1 MQELCSPVRWQSF
14 TTTPPTARTN
24 YLTRDLGDGN
34 FLDVVLDGV
43 TGHGGDEA
51 SGSVADAL
59 NASTI
64 TGPNDIVA
72 ILDEQ
77 NAEFHQ
83 VGGGRFLLTTASAA
97 LYLDGQLHIIS
108 AGDSPIYVIRP
119 DGYEQYSGRMGGL
132 IRLGVSKAIGAE
144 PTLSV
149 FQTSLDL
156 SPADRL
162 VCCTDGVSDNLLG
175 EELMEIV
182 RDSAS
187 AEEASGRVKELVDQ
201 HIEQGRDIRFR
212 GGRFRHDDE
221 TAIIR
226 FFAEN

>member
-1 MQELCSPVRWQSF
+1 MLTSSLAILHDNAAHGED
-14 TTTPPTARTN
+14 N

-59 NASTI
+59 NTVDIS
-64 TGPNDIVA
+64 GPEDIVSV
-72 ILDEQ
+72 LREL
-77 NAEFHQ
+77 NSEFHQ

-97 LYLDGQLHIIS
+97 LFLGGRLYIIS
-108 AGDSPIYVIRP
+108 VGDSPIYVIRS
-119 DGYEQYSGRMGGL
+119 GGFEQYSGRMGGL
-132 IRLGVSKAIGAE
+132 IRLGVSKAVGAE
-144 PTLSV
+144 SELSV
-149 FQTSLDL
+149 FQTETEL
-156 SPADRL
+156 AATDRL

-175 EELMEIV
+175 DELMEIV
-182 RDSAS
+182 RGSVD
-187 AEEASGRVKELVDQ
+187 AEEASSRVKALVDQ

-221 TAIIR
+221 TAIFR
-226 FFAEN
+226 FFA

>member
-1 MQELCSPVRWQSF
+1 MLTSSLAILHDNAAHGEDS
-14 TTTPPTARTN
+14 

-51 SGSVADAL
+51 SSSVADAL
-59 NASTI
+59 NQASI
-64 TGPNDIVA
+64 SGPEDIVA
-72 ILDEQ
+72 VLHEQ
-77 NAEFHQ
+77 NSDFHQ

-97 LYLDGQLHIIS
+97 LYLNGRLHIVA

-119 DGYEQYSGRMGGL
+119 TGFEQYSGRMGGI

-144 PTLSV
+144 PALTV
-149 FQTSLDL
+149 FQTEVDL
-156 SPADRL
+156 TPADRL
-162 VCCTDGVSDNLLG
+162 VSCTDGVSDNLLG
-175 EELMEIV
+175 DELMEIV
-182 RDSAS
+182 RGSAN
-187 AEEASGRVKELVDQ
+187 AEEASARVKTLVDQ

-221 TAIIR
+221 TAIFR
-226 FFAEN
+226 FFAE

>member
-1 MQELCSPVRWQSF
+1 M
-14 TTTPPTARTN
+14 
-24 YLTRDLGDGN
+24 
-34 FLDVVLDGV
+34 VLDGV

-59 NASTI
+59 NRAAI
-64 TGPNDIVA
+64 AGPQDIVA
-72 ILDEQ
+72 VLAEQ
-77 NAEFHQ
+77 NADFHQ

-97 LYLDGQLHIIS
+97 LYLDGRLHIVS

-119 DGYEQYSGRMGGL
+119 DGYEQYSGRRGGL

-144 PTLSV
+144 AALSV
-149 FQTSLDL
+149 FQTETSL

-175 EELMEIV
+175 DELMDIV
-182 RDSAS
+182 RSA
-187 AEEASGRVKELVDQ
+187 ADADTASERVKALVNQ
-201 HIEQGRDIRFR
+201 HIEQGRDIRYR

-221 TAIIR
+221 TAIFR
-226 FFAEN
+226 FFAAS

>member
-1 MQELCSPVRWQSF
+1 MLTGSLAILHDNTSHGEDS
-14 TTTPPTARTN
+14 

-34 FLDVVLDGV
+34 FLDAVLDGV

-59 NASTI
+59 NQASI
-64 TGPNDIVA
+64 TGPDDIVA
-72 ILDEQ
+72 ILEEL

-97 LYLDGQLHIIS
+97 LYLNETLHIVS
-108 AGDSPIYVIRP
+108 VGDSPIYVIRP
-119 DGYEQYSGRMGGL
+119 DAYEQFSGRMGGL
-132 IRLGVSKAIGAE
+132 IRLGVSKAVGAE
-144 PTLSV
+144 ANLSV
-149 FQTSLDL
+149 FRTEIDL
-156 SPADRL
+156 SAADRL

-182 RDSAS
+182 RDSAD
-187 AEEASGRVKELVDQ
+187 AEAASSRVKALVDQ

-221 TAIIR
+221 TAIFR
-226 FFAEN
+226 FFADS

>member
-1 MQELCSPVRWQSF
+1 MLTSSLAILHDNSSHGED
-14 TTTPPTARTN
+14 N

-51 SGSVADAL
+51 SGSVADGL
-59 NASTI
+59 NRADIS
-64 TGPNDIVA
+64 GPDDIVA
-72 ILDEQ
+72 VLEEM

-97 LYLDGQLHIIS
+97 LYLNGRLHIVS
-108 AGDSPIYVIRP
+108 VGDSPIYLIRP
-119 DGYEQYSGRMGGL
+119 DGYQQYSGRIGGL
-132 IRLGVSKAIGAE
+132 IRLGVSKAVGAE
-144 PTLSV
+144 ATLSV
-149 FQTSLDL
+149 FQTEAEL
-156 SPADRL
+156 SPSDRL
-162 VCCTDGVSDNLLG
+162 VSCTDGVSDNLLG

-182 RDSAS
+182 RGAPNAEAAS
-187 AEEASGRVKELVDQ
+187 EQVKALVDQ

-221 TAIIR
+221 TAIFR
-226 FFAEN
+226 FFSG

>member
-1 MQELCSPVRWQSF
+1 MLTSSLAIIYDNAAHGED
-14 TTTPPTARTN
+14 N
-24 YLTRDLGDGN
+24 YLTRDLGGGN

-59 NASTI
+59 KRADIN
-64 TGPNDIVA
+64 GPDDIVA
-72 ILDEQ
+72 VLNEQ

-97 LYLDGQLHIIS
+97 LFLDGRLHIVS
-108 AGDSPIYVIRP
+108 VGDSPIYVIRP
-119 DGYEQYSGRMGGL
+119 DAYEQFSGRMGGL
-132 IRLGVSKAIGAE
+132 IRLGVSKAVGAE
-144 PTLSV
+144 ASLSV
-149 FQTSLDL
+149 FQTEVDL
-156 SPADRL
+156 SAADRL
-162 VCCTDGVSDNLLG
+162 VCCTDGISDNLLG
-175 EELMEIV
+175 DELMEIV
-182 RDSAS
+182 RGSAD
-187 AEEASGRVKELVDQ
+187 ADEASGRVKALVDQ

-226 FFAEN
+226 FLGEG

>member
-1 MQELCSPVRWQSF
+1 MLTSSLAILHDNASHGEDS
-14 TTTPPTARTN
+14 

-59 NASTI
+59 NQVTI
-64 TGPNDIVA
+64 TGPQDIVTV
-72 ILDEQ
+72 LEEM
-77 NAEFHQ
+77 NSEFHQ

-97 LYLDGQLHIIS
+97 LYLDGRLHIIS

-119 DGYEQYSGRMGGL
+119 DGFEQYSGRMGGI

-144 PTLSV
+144 AGLTV
-149 FQTSLDL
+149 FQTELDL
-156 SPADRL
+156 APEDRL
-162 VCCTDGVSDNLLG
+162 VSCTDGVSDNLLG
-175 EELMEIV
+175 EELMDIV
-182 RDSAS
+182 RSSAN
-187 AEEASGRVKELVDQ
+187 ADEASERVKALVDQ

-221 TAIIR
+221 TAIFR
-226 FFAEN
+226 FFAA

>member
-1 MQELCSPVRWQSF
+1 MLTGSLAVLHDN
-14 TTTPPTARTN
+14 TAHGEDS
-24 YLTRDLGDGN
+24 YLTRDLGNGD

-51 SGSVADAL
+51 SSSVADAL
-59 NASTI
+59 NRAVI
-64 TGPNDIVA
+64 AGPEDIVA
-72 ILDEQ
+72 VLDEM
-77 NAEFHQ
+77 NADFHQ

-97 LYLDGQLHIIS
+97 LYRNGRLHIVCS
-108 AGDSPIYVIRP
+108 GDSPIYVIRP
-119 DGYEQYSGRMGGL
+119 DGYEQYSGRIGGL

-144 PTLSV
+144 AALSV
-149 FQTSLDL
+149 FQTELDL

-175 EELMEIV
+175 DELMDIV
-182 RDSAS
+182 R
-187 AEEASGRVKELVDQ
+187 EASDAADAADRVKALVNQ

-221 TAIIR
+221 TAIFR
-226 FFAEN
+226 FFAE

>member
-1 MQELCSPVRWQSF
+1 MLTSSLAILHDN
-14 TTTPPTARTN
+14 TAHGEDS
-24 YLTRDLGDGN
+24 YLTRDLGNGN

-59 NASTI
+59 NRADI
-64 TGPNDIVA
+64 TGPADIVA
-72 ILDEQ
+72 VLDEL

-97 LYLDGQLHIIS
+97 LYLNGRLHIV
-108 AGDSPIYVIRP
+108 AVGDSPIYVIRP
-119 DGYEQYSGRMGGL
+119 DGFEQYSGRMGGI
-132 IRLGVSKAIGAE
+132 IRLGVSKAVGGEANL
-144 PTLSV
+144 TA
-149 FQTSLDL
+149 FQTELDL
-156 SPADRL
+156 TAADRL

-175 EELMEIV
+175 EELMDIV
-182 RDSAS
+182 RSSGHAETAS
-187 AEEASGRVKELVDQ
+187 ERVKALVDE

-221 TAIIR
+221 TAIFR
-226 FFAEN
+226 FFAEG

>member
-1 MQELCSPVRWQSF
+1 MLTSSIATLHDNSAHGEDS
-14 TTTPPTARTN
+14 

-43 TGHGGDEA
+43 TGHGGHEA
-51 SGSVADAL
+51 STSVADAL
-59 NASTI
+59 IQTNI
-64 TGPNDIVA
+64 TGPEDIVA
-72 ILDEQ
+72 VLEEQ
-77 NAEFHQ
+77 NFDFFQ

-97 LYLDGQLHIIS
+97 LYLDGQLHIVS

-119 DGYEQYSGRMGGL
+119 DDFEQYSGRYGGL

-144 PTLSV
+144 ENLTV
-149 FQTSLDL
+149 FQTTLDL

-162 VCCTDGVSDNLLG
+162 VSCTDGVSDNLLG
-175 EELMEIV
+175 SELMDIV
-182 RDSAS
+182 RAANDAD
-187 AEEASGRVKELVDQ
+187 AACEEVKALVNQ

-221 TAIIR
+221 TAIFR
-226 FFAEN
+226 FFGE

>member
-1 MQELCSPVRWQSF
+1 MLTSSLAILHDNSSHGED
-14 TTTPPTARTN
+14 N

-34 FLDVVLDGV
+34 FMDVVLDGV

-51 SGSVADAL
+51 SGSVSDAL
-59 NASTI
+59 NQASI
-64 TGPNDIVA
+64 SGPEDIVA
-72 ILDEQ
+72 VLHEQ

-97 LYLDGQLHIIS
+97 LYLNGRLHIVS
-108 AGDSPIYVIRP
+108 VGDSPIYVIRP
-119 DGYEQYSGRMGGL
+119 DGFEQFSGRMGGL
-132 IRLGVSKAIGAE
+132 IRLGVSKAVGGEAD
-144 PTLSV
+144 LSV
-149 FQTSLDL
+149 FQAEVDL
-156 SPADRL
+156 SDADRL

-182 RDSAS
+182 RAAS
-187 AEEASGRVKELVDQ
+187 DAEQASERVKALVDQ

-221 TAIIR
+221 TAIFR
-226 FFAEN
+226 FFSP

>member
-1 MQELCSPVRWQSF
+1 MLTSSLAILHDNASHGEDS
-14 TTTPPTARTN
+14 

-59 NASTI
+59 NQVTI
-64 TGPNDIVA
+64 TGPQDIVTV
-72 ILDEQ
+72 LEEM
-77 NAEFHQ
+77 NSEFHQ

-97 LYLDGQLHIIS
+97 LYLDGRLHIIS

-119 DGYEQYSGRMGGL
+119 DGFEQYSGRMGGI

-144 PTLSV
+144 AGLTV
-149 FQTSLDL
+149 FQTELDL
-156 SPADRL
+156 APEDRL
-162 VCCTDGVSDNLLG
+162 VSCTDGVSDNLLG
-175 EELMEIV
+175 EELMDIV
-182 RDSAS
+182 RSSAD
-187 AEEASGRVKELVDQ
+187 ADEASERVKALVDQ

-221 TAIIR
+221 TAIFR
-226 FFAEN
+226 FFAA

>member
-1 MQELCSPVRWQSF
+1 MLTSSLAILHDNAAHGEDS
-14 TTTPPTARTN
+14 

-51 SGSVADAL
+51 SGSVADVLKAVD
-59 NASTI
+59 I
-64 TGPNDIVA
+64 TGPEDIVA
-72 ILDEQ
+72 VLDEQ
-77 NAEFHQ
+77 NSEFHQ

-97 LYLDGQLHIIS
+97 LYLNGQLHIIS

-119 DGYEQYSGRMGGL
+119 GGYEQYSGRMGGL

-144 PTLSV
+144 PDLSV
-149 FQTSLDL
+149 FQTTLDL

-175 EELMEIV
+175 EELMDIV
-182 RDSAS
+182 RGSAN
-187 AEEASGRVKELVDQ
+187 AEEASGRVKELVDH

-221 TAIIR
+221 TAIFR
-226 FFAEN
+226 FFAES